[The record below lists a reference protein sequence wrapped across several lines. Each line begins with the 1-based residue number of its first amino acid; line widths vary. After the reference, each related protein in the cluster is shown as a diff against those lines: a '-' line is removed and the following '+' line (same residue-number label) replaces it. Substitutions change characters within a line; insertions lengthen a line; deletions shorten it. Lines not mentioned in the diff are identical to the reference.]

1 MDIKYLTFLCFI
13 MGLSLT
19 FGINCLVGSIKSKDR
34 FMVGINMFTSTLMFT
49 TFFLTLLSLFLIEK

>member
-19 FGINCLVGSIKSKDR
+19 FGIHCLVGSIKSKDR